1 MRNIKERIAAGEK
14 RKSRRVGAVQ
24 KKTLLLLL
32 GGFALAC
39 TRSLNKQWKI
49 IGDMKQ
55 EWKEINRQTAE
66 RALASLYASKLIDAH
81 QNNDGTFTIVLN
93 EKGQKRALTYN
104 LGAMCIKQPEK
115 WDGLWRVVSFDI
127 PENIRDARNSLRNRL
142 LNLGFFELQQSLL
155 VHPYECYD
163 EIEYITE
170 LYDLRPHI
178 RFMRA
183 GHIDNEIRLKKFF
196 RLPL

>member
-1 MRNIKERIAAGEK
+1 MRNIKERIAAGK
-14 RKSRRVGAVQ
+14 KGKGRRVGAVQ
-24 KKTLLLLL
+24 QKTLLLLL

-55 EWKEINRQTAE
+55 EWKKINRQTAE
-66 RALASLYASKLIDAH
+66 RALASLYDSKLIDAR
-81 QNNDGTFTIVLN
+81 QNNDCTFTIVLN

-104 LGAMCIKQPEK
+104 LGAMRIKQPEK

-127 PENIRDARNSLRNRL
+127 PENIRDARDSLRNRL
-142 LNLGFFELQQSLL
+142 LNLGFFELQQSFL

-170 LYDLRPHI
+170 LYDLRPHV

-183 GHIDNEIRLKKFF
+183 GYIDNEIRLKKFF
-196 RLPL
+196 RLPT